1 MSIILLIVISLLGG
15 IILGVIITL
24 LLFQW
29 CTSFE
34 AKTYHFKSDINRFSH
49 QYDFENDIMPS
60 IDGQSA
66 GEKFKEENK

>member
-24 LLFQW
+24 LFQW

-34 AKTYHFKSDINRFSH
+34 SKTYRFKSDINRFSH

>member
-24 LLFQW
+24 LFQW

-34 AKTYHFKSDINRFSH
+34 SKTYHFKSEINRFSH

>member
-24 LLFQW
+24 LFQW

-34 AKTYHFKSDINRFSH
+34 SQTYHFKSDINRFSH

>member
-24 LLFQW
+24 LFKW